1 MAPANPGTVSG
12 DGRLATHRTMLYRRF
27 AQLYRGFAQR
37 ELCLRLAEILRFCKP
52 LSAELAIGF
61 KTQESGAPNRPAV
74 AVPERLINPAGNLVP
89 LNW

>member
-27 AQLYRGFAQR
+27 AQR

-52 LSAELAIGF
+52 LSVKLAIGF
-61 KTQESGAPNRPAV
+61 KTQESGGPSRPTV
-74 AVPERLINPAGNLVP
+74 AVLERLKNPADIP
-89 LNW
+89 MSLNW